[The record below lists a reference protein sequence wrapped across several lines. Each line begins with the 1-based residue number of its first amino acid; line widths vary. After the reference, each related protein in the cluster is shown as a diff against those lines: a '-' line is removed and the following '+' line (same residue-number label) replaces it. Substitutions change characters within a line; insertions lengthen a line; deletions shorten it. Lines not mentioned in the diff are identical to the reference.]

1 MAGLRH
7 VMVVMGYVELTRA
20 TSAAA
25 LSRVL
30 MHTHNAWVRTGERTP
45 HCPRYDPSVFLQL

>member
-7 VMVVMGYVELTRA
+7 VMVVMEYVELMRA

-25 LSRVL
+25 LSRVVI
-30 MHTHNAWVRTGERTP
+30 HTPNAWVRIGEPKP
-45 HCPRYDPSVFLQL
+45 HCPSYDPSVFLQ